1 MIKLRCP
8 KSASAAS
15 FGNKVGFTR
24 TGTPFAPSYTCSKSE
39 GFYYFSASDFWP
51 FAAFNSLITVSAEGD
66 TKPAIAFAA
75 SHFKIVSW

>member
-1 MIKLRCP
+1 MRWP

-24 TGTPFAPSYTCSKSE
+24 TGTPCVLIYTYSTSK
-39 GFYYFSASDFWP
+39 GLDYYSASDFWP
-51 FAAFNSLITVSAEGD
+51 FAAFNSLITVSADGD

-75 SHFKIVSW
+75 SHFKIAS